1 MIFSFFVLTTK
12 LCVLNKAC
20 RLILDKWWCSYGRLL
35 NATCV
40 VPKLD
45 NIFLQRS
52 SSMAFASFSHICYLK
67 FLSWFLINL
76 CRYNFLRFLCNN
88 RINSWLLCLPS
99 MSVSS
104 INVTP
109 LAISI
114 VCYNNLHGLNLM
126 LWLLVVACPWF
137 MVSLLSFVCVF
148 CAVMQITS
156 CKYVCAIQ
164 SIYWDKRRLFMSRF
178 LLEIMVHRRSHI
190 REEKIQ
196 YICRSG
202 QYVYVSGTFI
212 L

>member
-1 MIFSFFVLTTK
+1 MLLTFLPALKYTYAFLFFVLTTK

-20 RLILDKWWCSYGRLL
+20 GLILDKWWCSYGRLL

-52 SSMAFASFSHICYLK
+52 SSMAFASFSHIFYLK
-67 FLSWFLINL
+67 FLSCFLINL
-76 CRYNFLRFLCNN
+76 CRYNFLRFLSKN
-88 RINSWLLCLPS
+88 RI
-99 MSVSS
+99 
-104 INVTP
+104 
-109 LAISI
+109 
-114 VCYNNLHGLNLM
+114 NLHGLNLM

-137 MVSLLSFVCVF
+137 MVSLPSFVCVF
-148 CAVMQITS
+148 CAVMQIRS